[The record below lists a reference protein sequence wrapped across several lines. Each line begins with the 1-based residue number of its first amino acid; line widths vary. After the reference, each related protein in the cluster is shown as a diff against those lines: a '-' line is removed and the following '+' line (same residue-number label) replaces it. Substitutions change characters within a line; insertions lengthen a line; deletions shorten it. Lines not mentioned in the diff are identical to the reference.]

1 MIVKSNEFKNAC
13 QEILSALDTKKE
25 NEVLFARV
33 LELIA
38 EGTTLRLNVTNLEYY
53 VTKVITLDEA
63 VAPFRAAVDAKKFLN
78 LVAKIT
84 TDTIEL
90 ICSGNTLVVNCNG
103 EYKLP
108 MIYNNDLLVSLP
120 EITIDTVTDTVV
132 VPNEALQS
140 IVTYNTKE
148 LARSIT
154 TADTADARK
163 RYYIDKW
170 GCVTATSGCCVN
182 SFTTPLQ
189 TEIRLAIK
197 DEIVKLF
204 KLFKNTDAVTLT
216 LGTTTVGTIEHKRLK
231 LTTDTTELA
240 VMLEPNMDDLIRQI
254 PVARSREL
262 VGKALPYTIEIEKQY
277 LLEAIGRILLVS
289 NTTTIGEVTVSGDSL
304 ILKDLS
310 RENSELLT
318 LCSNSNPEVAY
329 TMKINLKTVEK
340 IVSGTTATNSV
351 ISFGNNKHVLF
362 KNNNVIDFIGE
373 VVTR

>member
-1 MIVKSNEFKNAC
+1 
-13 QEILSALDTKKE
+13 
-25 NEVLFARV
+25 
-33 LELIA
+33 
-38 EGTTLRLNVTNLEYY
+38 
-53 VTKVITLDEA
+53 
-63 VAPFRAAVDAKKFLN
+63 
-78 LVAKIT
+78 
-84 TDTIEL
+84 
-90 ICSGNTLVVNCNG
+90 
-103 EYKLP
+103 
-108 MIYNNDLLVSLP
+108 
-120 EITIDTVTDTVV
+120 
-132 VPNEALQS
+132 
-140 IVTYNTKE
+140 
-148 LARSIT
+148 
-154 TADTADARK
+154 
-163 RYYIDKW
+163 
-170 GCVTATSGCCVN
+170 
-182 SFTTPLQ
+182 
-189 TEIRLAIK
+189 
-197 DEIVKLF
+197 
-204 KLFKNTDAVTLT
+204 
-216 LGTTTVGTIEHKRLK
+216 
-231 LTTDTTELA
+231 
-240 VMLEPNMDDLIRQI
+240 MLEPNMDDLIRQI